1 MVHKSTFL
9 ATALTIWIVGL
20 ATLLPGQV
28 INAEQKRAF
37 QKEDGWV
44 GNADL
49 GFGLTKNTRLILQT
63 GSRINAQYHKNK
75 HTLLL
80 LNDLNLLKVDSNSI
94 QNSGFQHVRY
104 NYQVKKFLIPEAF
117 VQAQYNQVWR
127 LDLRLLAG
135 AGPRFQILGND
146 SNRVFIGTLAMF
158 EFEKVSGGAQYN
170 RAIRSSSYL
179 SIGLGLNKKVTF
191 ESISYYQ
198 PLFNRP
204 RDFRVSSESSIRAA
218 ITKHMAFKTSFML
231 NFDSRPPD
239 GLTKMFYSFQNGF
252 SYRF

>member
-1 MVHKSTFL
+1 MKRWFLPPLCVLCLTFL
-9 ATALTIWIVGL
+9 L
-20 ATLLPGQV
+20 AANSLFAQV

-37 QKEDGWV
+37 QKKDGWV

-49 GFGLTKNTRLILQT
+49 GFGLSKNTRTILQAN
-63 GSRINAQYHKNK
+63 SRITAQYHKRK

-104 NYQVKKFLIPEAF
+104 NYQFRKYLIPEAF
-117 VQAQYNQVWR
+117 VQAQYNQVWK
-127 LDLRLLAG
+127 LDLRFLVG
-135 AGPRFQILGND
+135 AGPRFQLLGND

-158 EFEKVSGGAQYN
+158 EYEKVNGSAQIN

-179 SIGLGLNKKVTF
+179 SMGLGINKKVTF
-191 ESISYYQ
+191 ESITYFQ
-198 PLFNRP
+198 PLFRRP
-204 RDFRVSSESSIRAA
+204 RDYRLSSESALRTN
-218 ITKHMAFKTSFML
+218 ITKHLSFKTSFML

-239 GLTKMFYSFQNGF
+239 GLTKMFYTFQNGL